1 LLTYPN
7 PVVDQLRLAL
17 PDGIWKAEL
26 VATDGRVTMRSA
38 GLVNGSQMDLGAMVA
53 GSYVIQLINNEGAQ
67 LHARVVKL

>member
-1 LLTYPN
+1 M
-7 PVVDQLRLAL
+7 
-17 PDGIWKAEL
+17 
-26 VATDGRVTMRSA
+26 DGRVTMRSA